1 MELDEIVLPETK
13 PETEWVRGRA
23 LQKVSPKRSHGRV
36 QMEFSALLNE
46 WSRGRGEVAPEWR
59 FRIEVPGEA
68 RRPLVPDIA
77 YVANERL
84 RGFTADE
91 LEAPPFAPTVA
102 IEILSQGDS
111 RADVEDKIEVY
122 LLGGSVLVLV
132 IDPRERPI
140 LVCDAGGRKTLT
152 GDAVFASHALPGFR
166 VGLEAFFANALDRNY
181 DA

>member
-1 MELDEIVLPETK
+1 MELEEIVLHDTK

-36 QMEFSALLNE
+36 QMEFSALLNQ

-59 FRIEVPGEA
+59 FRIAVPGEA

-77 YVANERL
+77 YVANDRL

-102 IEILSQGDS
+102 VEILSQGDAP
-111 RADVEDKIEVY
+111 ADVESKIEVY
-122 LLGGSVLVLV
+122 LVGGSALVLV
-132 IDPRERPI
+132 VDPRERTL
-140 LVCDAGGRKTLT
+140 LVCDAGGRTKLA
-152 GDAVFASHALPGFR
+152 GDATFTHDALPDFAVR
-166 VGLEAFFANALDRNY
+166 LDAFFADALDRND